1 MAAIKPNK
9 YPNIY
14 EFNYKPRNYESQKNT
29 LKSYK
34 KERIY
39 FREKESKK
47 VPSFNQPRPKSS
59 KV

>member
-1 MAAIKPNK
+1 MNSIINPKLW
-9 YPNIY
+9 I
-14 EFNYKPRNYESQKNT
+14 SKNT
-29 LKSYK
+29 LQGYK

-47 VPSFNQPRPKSS
+47 VPSFNQPRPKSN